1 MAKKREVK
9 LEGAPAWYHQPLDEL
24 HFEWSPEELVEI
36 ERYCEKILKNIEE
49 EGGMTPL
56 ERWKAHMAGKP
67 TDRKLMAV
75 SHVVIY
81 ATRTLDS
88 YSDAI
93 KPIDVYRNPKLLV
106 KAMLATVA
114 RYKLDYPNLHS
125 IIYNDDLFGGRA
137 KMLECGQPVMVGDPP
152 IKSMADLEGVEA
164 PDPKSFG
171 LNPGWLWAIR
181 EVRRFIDQY
190 SLPIPV
196 WVSLGTDPSCTAILA
211 MMGWAPFLKATRKQ
225 PELARR
231 CCELA
236 LEYDIK
242 LANTLIELARPEG
255 MYCSGFAGAFPLKGN
270 EWVGEQ
276 LLELATTIKASSPDI
291 HLSFGYSFLSGVF
304 EWYDILHEMGAM
316 SPDTWDGGLGGYSED
331 IDMEKVFD
339 VHREQNWWLS
349 YSIQNETLEKGPI
362 SAIEEEVKALSEKG
376 KANPKFSPGI
386 VPVYFVPPSHLDAA
400 IAAVKKYSR
409 L

>member
-1 MAKKREVK
+1 
-9 LEGAPAWYHQPLDEL
+9 
-24 HFEWSPEELVEI
+24 
-36 ERYCEKILKNIEE
+36 
-49 EGGMTPL
+49 
-56 ERWKAHMAGKP
+56 MAGKP
-67 TDRKLMAV
+67 TDRKLMAI

-88 YSDAI
+88 YADAV
-93 KPIDVYRNPKLLV
+93 KPIDVYRHPKLLV

-137 KMLECGQPVMVGDPP
+137 KMIECGQPVMVGEPP

-181 EVRRFIDQY
+181 EVRRFIDEY
-190 SLPIPV
+190 RLPLPV
-196 WVSLGTDPSCTAILA
+196 WVSLGTDPPCTAILA
-211 MMGWAPFLKATRKQ
+211 MMGWAPFLKALRKQ

-231 CCELA
+231 CCDLA

-242 LANTLIELARPEG
+242 LAQTLIELARPDG
-255 MYCSGFAGAFPLKGN
+255 MYVSGFAGAFPLKGN
-270 EWVGEQ
+270 EWVGDQ
-276 LLELATTIKASSPDI
+276 LLELAKAIKTSAPHT

-316 SPDTWDGGLGGYSED
+316 SPDTWDGGLGGLSED
-331 IDMEKVFD
+331 IDMKRVFD
-339 VHREQNWWLS
+339 VHREHNWWLS
-349 YSIQNETLEKGPI
+349 YSIRNETLEKGPI
-362 SAIEEEVKALSEKG
+362 SAIEEEIKALSELG
-376 KANPKFSPGI
+376 KSHPKFSPGV
-386 VPVYFVPPSHLDAA
+386 VPVYFVPPPHVDAA
-400 IAAVKKYSR
+400 VAALKKYSKQ
-409 L
+409 